1 MATWFISPPD
11 MTMTSTSEQPPFGP
25 VATDLA
31 ALRAAE
37 AAASATYAEAI
48 FAFRAAESAKE
59 NAHSVLLKARA
70 ALEKAETLADYHAL
84 TPDQQAALSGPCPQG
99 RDAKWWI
106 NRGWV
111 ERYKE
116 ASWSRKSNTSVPWW
130 RWSRKTRQLH
140 EFLKEQP

>member
-1 MATWFISPPD
+1 MSAQS
-11 MTMTSTSEQPPFGP
+11 
-25 VATDLA
+25 DLA

-37 AAASATYAEAI
+37 AAAYAAYTEATA
-48 FAFRAAESAKE
+48 AFRAAESAKGD
-59 NAHSVLLKARA
+59 AHSVLLKAHA

-111 ERYKE
+111 ERGEKGY
-116 ASWSRKSNTSVPWW
+116 STRRGRTTYVTWS
-130 RWSRKTRQLH
+130 WSRKTRRLH
-140 EFLKEQP
+140 EFIKEQP

>member
-1 MATWFISPPD
+1 MSAQS
-11 MTMTSTSEQPPFGP
+11 
-25 VATDLA
+25 DLA

-37 AAASATYAEAI
+37 AAAYAAYTEATA
-48 FAFRAAESAKE
+48 AFRAAESVMGD
-59 NAHSVLLKARA
+59 AHSVLLKARA

-84 TPDQQAALSGPCPQG
+84 TPTQQAALSGPCPQG
-99 RDAKWWI
+99 RGAKWWI

-111 ERYKE
+111 ERYEE
-116 ASWSRKSNTSVPWW
+116 ASWSRRSNTLVPWW